1 MDLKAKKYSD
11 VQLAGIILVVVF
23 AIFTETSLFKDMPDL
38 WRAGAIITF
47 AIIGT
52 VLGVK
57 RGGIKEI
64 LEETKKILESSE
76 ETEEVVEQIENYMH
90 LLAVKA
96 GILWSRLGIVV
107 QTRLGKILEKKKL
120 KEEKK
125 AIEKPEIK
133 TIPEKVE
140 VIIEKKEVDLN
151 PIL

>member
-1 MDLKAKKYSD
+1 MDVKAKKYSD
-11 VQLAGIILVVVF
+11 VQLVGVILVVIF
-23 AIFTETSLFKDMPDL
+23 AIFTETSMFKDMPDL

-125 AIEKPEIK
+125 AIEKPEI
-133 TIPEKVE
+133 IPEKKE
-140 VIIEKKEVDLN
+140 EIILPVPKKEDEI
-151 PIL
+151 IL